1 MYTGNDWDLYLSEE
15 YSKPYFR
22 KIEAFVSEEYRTKL
36 VSPAKEN
43 IFKAFK
49 YTDFND
55 VKCVILAQDPYPQIG
70 VACGL
75 AFSANT
81 DVRIPKSLINIF
93 KELGLD
99 LGIPYPPH
107 GNLTSWAKQGVL
119 LLNSTLTV
127 VVGDSNSHKSI
138 GWTQFTNEAIR
149 QLSAKREGIVFLL
162 WGNFAKDKKYLIDT
176 SKHMVLETSHPS
188 PHAVHKGF
196 AGCKHFS
203 QVNNYLE
210 SKGKEPINWSIN

>member
-1 MYTGNDWDLYLSEE
+1 MYTGNDWDLYLAEE

-93 KELGLD
+93 KELGSD

-210 SKGKEPINWSIN
+210 SKGKEKIDWNIT